1 VTYLDLHPVLA
12 ECGMGYRRFTD
23 RDGVTW
29 EVRDAS
35 RAEWELVPVSTGRG
49 RAVRVRAPSYESDPF
64 EVSTEELQ
72 RLLEAAGSGRDGPTR
87 RNPFG
92 D

>member
-1 VTYLDLHPVLA
+1 
-12 ECGMGYRRFTD
+12 MGYRRFTD

-29 EVRDAS
+29 EVRDVS
-35 RAEWELVPVSTGRG
+35 NAEWELVPVSTGRG
-49 RAVRVRAPSYESDPF
+49 RATRVRAPSYESDPF

-72 RLLEAAGSGRDGPTR
+72 RLLDAGGSGGSRATR
-87 RNPFG
+87 KNPFA

>member
-1 VTYLDLHPVLA
+1 
-12 ECGMGYRRFTD
+12 MGYRRFTD

-29 EVRDAS
+29 EVRDVS
-35 RAEWELVPVSTGRG
+35 NAEWELVPVSTGRG

-64 EVSTEELQ
+64 EVSAEELQ
-72 RLLEAAGSGRDGPTR
+72 RLLEAGGSGRERSTR
-87 RNPFG
+87 KNPFG